1 MVYSI
6 DVVESLGEAAGC
18 GVACSK
24 FDSDIQHCATEDDR
38 ITGHTLGRCRGI
50 RRLSYTPLYS
60 QIIYKTNLT
69 LPPRLLEKVI
79 DIEVSSST
87 PSPTIDPSVHTIL
100 IGHSMGG
107 IVAADTL
114 LAITSD
120 LTIPSRPSSSSQTLS
135 NPNPNPGPAINS
147 LMFPYISGVLAF
159 DTPYLGISPGVVAH
173 GAEDHYNTASSAIT
187 QLSGLTGA
195 IWGGSKAA
203 SEVDKDGKV
212 KKEPVAAL
220 PAPSSSTDAPAP
232 AWQKWGK
239 LAALAGAGAAVA
251 GGAAAA
257 YMKREQITAGWSWVG
272 SHLEF
277 VGCLMKG
284 EELRKR
290 VSGLVTLN
298 KELGVGWA
306 NLYTRLGKRALSK
319 SDGVTIVG
327 SVVGN
332 QRTFCNLPGGRDKS
346 TGGREYWSEA
356 INDAAG
362 DETGAHMSKFLSSY
376 PSYVRFPLAEMAVLT
391 NTQACSFPKTTQV
404 TTPFLKTPRNSLST
418 GRRMNGTSPAQEMR
432 ICLGLSTRSYRT
444 GGRLRFDG
452 VWIMVCGYLPTGHI
466 NCNA

>member
-1 MVYSI
+1 MVEDFECHKILTYSYRT
-6 DVVESLGEAAGC
+6 A
-18 GVACSK
+18 
-24 FDSDIQHCATEDDR
+24 
-38 ITGHTLGRCRGI
+38 HT
-50 RRLSYTPLYS
+50 
-60 QIIYKTNLT
+60 KTKLT

-120 LTIPSRPSSSSQTLS
+120 LTISSRPSSSSQTPA
-135 NPNPNPGPAINS
+135 NPPNANPTINS

-173 GAEDHYNTASSAIT
+173 GAEGHYNAASSAIT

-195 IWGGSKAA
+195 IWGTKVA

-212 KKEPVAAL
+212 KKEPIAAL
-220 PAPSSSTDAPAP
+220 PAPSSSTTADVP

-251 GGAAAA
+251 AGGAAA

-290 VSGLVTLN
+290 VSSLVTLN
-298 KELGVGWA
+298 RELGVGWG
-306 NLYTRLGKRALSK
+306 NLYTRLGKKALSK

-332 QRTFCNLPGGRDKS
+332 QRTFCNLPTGRDAKV
-346 TGGREYWSEA
+346 GGREFWMEA
-356 INDAAG
+356 INDSAG
-362 DETGAHMSKFLSSY
+362 DETGAHMSEFESPVFLLI
-376 PSYVRFPLAEMAVLT
+376 P
-391 NTQACSFPKTTQV
+391 
-404 TTPFLKTPRNSLST
+404 
-418 GRRMNGTSPAQEMR
+418 
-432 ICLGLSTRSYRT
+432 
-444 GGRLRFDG
+444 
-452 VWIMVCGYLPTGHI
+452 
-466 NCNA
+466 

>member
-1 MVYSI
+1 MKKTLVLCFIHGFKGGDDTFGGFPEHLRALVSHALPKVDVRAIVYP
-6 DVVESLGEAAGC
+6 
-18 GVACSK
+18 K
-24 FDSDIQHCATEDDR
+24 FETRGDLAECV
-38 ITGHTLGRCRGI
+38 GRFRDW
-50 RRLSYTPLYS
+50 
-60 QIIYKTNLT
+60 
-69 LPPRLLEKVI
+69 LLEKVI
-79 DIEVSSST
+79 DIEVQSST

-120 LTIPSRPSSSSQTLS
+120 LTISSRPSSSSKDPS
-135 NPNPNPGPAINS
+135 NPSPNPPINS

-173 GAEDHYNTASSAIT
+173 GAEGHYNTASSAIT
-187 QLSGLTGA
+187 QISGLTGA

-203 SEVDKDGKV
+203 SEVGKNGKV

-220 PAPSSSTDAPAP
+220 PAPSPSSTELP
-232 AWQKWGK
+232 AWQRWGK

-290 VSGLVTLN
+290 VASLVTLN

-306 NLYTRLGKRALSK
+306 NLYTRLGKKALDK
-319 SDGVTIVG
+319 GDGVTIVG

-362 DETGAHMSKFLSSY
+362 DETHAHMSMF
-376 PSYVRFPLAEMAVLT
+376 
-391 NTQACSFPKTTQV
+391 FPKENPGYYALSENAKKLITDWTT
-404 TTPFLKTPRNSLST
+404 NEWYESST
-418 GRRMNGTSPAQEMR
+418 GDADMSGIEHQE
-432 ICLGLSTRSYRT
+432 L
-444 GGRLRFDG
+444 
-452 VWIMVCGYLPTGHI
+452 
-466 NCNA
+466 

>member
-1 MVYSI
+1 MKKTLVLCFIHGFKGGDDTFGGFPEHLRALVSHALPKVDVRAIVYP
-6 DVVESLGEAAGC
+6 
-18 GVACSK
+18 K
-24 FDSDIQHCATEDDR
+24 FETRGDLAECV
-38 ITGHTLGRCRGI
+38 GRF
-50 RRLSYTPLYS
+50 
-60 QIIYKTNLT
+60 KDW
-69 LPPRLLEKVI
+69 LLEKVI

-87 PSPTIDPSVHTIL
+87 PSPTIEPSVHTIL

-120 LTIPSRPSSSSQTLS
+120 LTISSRPSSSSKTPS
-135 NPNPNPGPAINS
+135 NSDPQINS

-173 GAEDHYNTASSAIT
+173 GAEGHYNTASSAIT

-203 SEVDKDGKV
+203 GEVDGKGKV

-220 PAPSSSTDAPAP
+220 PSPSPGTEVP
-232 AWQKWGK
+232 AWQRWGK

-277 VGCLMKG
+277 VGCLVKG

-290 VSGLVTLN
+290 VSSLVTLN

-306 NLYTRLGKRALSK
+306 NLYTRLGKKALDK
-319 SDGVTIVG
+319 GDGVTIVG
-327 SVVGN
+327 SVIGN
-332 QRTFCNLPGGRDKS
+332 QRTFCNLPGGRDNS
-346 TGGREYWSEA
+346 TGVREYWSES
-356 INDAAG
+356 INDAAS
-362 DETGAHMSKFLSSY
+362 DETGAHMTMF
-376 PSYVRFPLAEMAVLT
+376 
-391 NTQACSFPKTTQV
+391 FPKDNPGYYALSEDAKKLVVQWTT
-404 TTPFLKTPRNSLST
+404 NDWYESST
-418 GRRMNGTSPAQEMR
+418 GDADPSGIEHQE
-432 ICLGLSTRSYRT
+432 L
-444 GGRLRFDG
+444 
-452 VWIMVCGYLPTGHI
+452 
-466 NCNA
+466 

>member
-1 MVYSI
+1 
-6 DVVESLGEAAGC
+6 
-18 GVACSK
+18 
-24 FDSDIQHCATEDDR
+24 
-38 ITGHTLGRCRGI
+38 
-50 RRLSYTPLYS
+50 
-60 QIIYKTNLT
+60 
-69 LPPRLLEKVI
+69 
-79 DIEVSSST
+79 
-87 PSPTIDPSVHTIL
+87 
-100 IGHSMGG
+100 MGG

-120 LTIPSRPSSSSQTLS
+120 LTISSRPSSSSSQTPS
-135 NPNPNPGPAINS
+135 TNPNPNPNPAINS

-173 GAEDHYNTASSAIT
+173 GAEGHYNTASSAIT

-195 IWGGSKAA
+195 IWGGKAA

-220 PAPSSSTDAPAP
+220 PAPDSASTSASVP

-239 LAALAGAGAAVA
+239 LATLAGAGAAVA

-298 KELGVGWA
+298 RELGVGWA

-332 QRTFCNLPGGRDKS
+332 QRTFCNLPGGKDRS
-346 TGGREYWSEA
+346 TGGREFWSEA

-362 DETGAHMSKFLSSY
+362 DETGAHMSKSFSSESIFTSICSSISISILSCTNTAYFLS
-376 PSYVRFPLAEMAVLT
+376 L
-391 NTQACSFPKTTQV
+391 
-404 TTPFLKTPRNSLST
+404 
-418 GRRMNGTSPAQEMR
+418 
-432 ICLGLSTRSYRT
+432 
-444 GGRLRFDG
+444 
-452 VWIMVCGYLPTGHI
+452 
-466 NCNA
+466 

>member
-1 MVYSI
+1 MKKTVLLCFIHGFKGGDDTFGGFPEHLRALVSHALPKV
-6 DVVESLGEAAGC
+6 DVRA
-18 GVACSK
+18 
-24 FDSDIQHCATEDDR
+24 
-38 ITGHTLGRCRGI
+38 
-50 RRLSYTPLYS
+50 
-60 QIIYKTNLT
+60 IIYPKFETRGDLAECVS
-69 LPPRLLEKVI
+69 RFRDWLLEKVI

-120 LTIPSRPSSSSQTLS
+120 LTISSRPSSSSQ
-135 NPNPNPGPAINS
+135 NPTTPKLAINS

-173 GAEDHYNTASSAIT
+173 GAEGHYNTASSAIT

-195 IWGGSKAA
+195 IWGGKAA

-220 PAPSSSTDAPAP
+220 PAPESSSTASVP

-298 KELGVGWA
+298 RELGVGWA
-306 NLYTRLGKRALSK
+306 NLYTRLGKKALSK

-332 QRTFCNLPGGRDKS
+332 QRTFCNLPSGKDKS

-362 DETGAHMSKFLSSY
+362 DETGAHMSMF
-376 PSYVRFPLAEMAVLT
+376 
-391 NTQACSFPKTTQV
+391 FPKDNPGYYALSEDAKKLIIDWTT
-404 TTPFLKTPRNSLST
+404 NEWYEAST
-418 GRRMNGTSPAQEMR
+418 GDADMSGIEEQHQE
-432 ICLGLSTRSYRT
+432 L
-444 GGRLRFDG
+444 
-452 VWIMVCGYLPTGHI
+452 
-466 NCNA
+466 

>member
-1 MVYSI
+1 MV
-6 DVVESLGEAAGC
+6 
-18 GVACSK
+18 
-24 FDSDIQHCATEDDR
+24 
-38 ITGHTLGRCRGI
+38 
-50 RRLSYTPLYS
+50 
-60 QIIYKTNLT
+60 LT
-69 LPPRLLEKVI
+69 ARPRLLEKVI

-120 LTIPSRPSSSSQTLS
+120 LTIASRPSSSSQNPTT
-135 NPNPNPGPAINS
+135 PNPNPPINS

-173 GAEDHYNTASSAIT
+173 GAEGHYNTASSAIT

-195 IWGGSKAA
+195 IWGGKAA

-212 KKEPVAAL
+212 KKDPVAAL
-220 PAPSSSTDAPAP
+220 PAPESSSTASVP

-298 KELGVGWA
+298 RELGVGWA
-306 NLYTRLGKRALSK
+306 NLYTRLGKKALSK
-319 SDGVTIVG
+319 SDGVKFVG

-332 QRTFCNLPGGRDKS
+332 QRTFCNLPSGKDKS

-362 DETGAHMSKFLSSY
+362 DETGAHMSMF
-376 PSYVRFPLAEMAVLT
+376 
-391 NTQACSFPKTTQV
+391 FPKDNPGYYALSEDAKKLIIDWST
-404 TTPFLKTPRNSLST
+404 NDWYESST
-418 GRRMNGTSPAQEMR
+418 GDADMSGIEPQHQE
-432 ICLGLSTRSYRT
+432 L
-444 GGRLRFDG
+444 
-452 VWIMVCGYLPTGHI
+452 
-466 NCNA
+466 

>member
-1 MVYSI
+1 MKKTLLLCFIHGFKGGDDTFGGFPEHLRALVSHALPKV
-6 DVVESLGEAAGC
+6 DVRA
-18 GVACSK
+18 
-24 FDSDIQHCATEDDR
+24 
-38 ITGHTLGRCRGI
+38 
-50 RRLSYTPLYS
+50 
-60 QIIYKTNLT
+60 IIYPKFETRGDLAECVS
-69 LPPRLLEKVI
+69 RFRDWLLEKVI

-120 LTIPSRPSSSSQTLS
+120 LTISSRPSSSSQTPS
-135 NPNPNPGPAINS
+135 NPNPNPNPEINS

-173 GAEDHYNTASSAIT
+173 GAEGHYNTASSAIT

-195 IWGGSKAA
+195 MWGGSKAA

-220 PAPSSSTDAPAP
+220 PAPSSSTDAPVP

-290 VSGLVTLN
+290 VAGLVTLN
-298 KELGVGWA
+298 KELGVGWT

-362 DETGAHMSKFLSSY
+362 DETGAHMSMF
-376 PSYVRFPLAEMAVLT
+376 
-391 NTQACSFPKTTQV
+391 FPKDNPGYYTLSEDAKKLIIDWTT
-404 TTPFLKTPRNSLST
+404 NEWYESST
-418 GRRMNGTSPAQEMR
+418 GDADMSGIEHQE
-432 ICLGLSTRSYRT
+432 L
-444 GGRLRFDG
+444 
-452 VWIMVCGYLPTGHI
+452 
-466 NCNA
+466 